1 MAVRVRFHPLG
12 AAGALMTAQTR
23 LPFELDQRAER
34 GLVTAH
40 GGVPLLIEAFRTS
53 GAAAVLDAS
62 VVVKRRKRGLL
73 PSQLVEGLF
82 SLWAAGGER
91 CEDLAHLREDT
102 ALALLL
108 GHGLPAPQTARD
120 FLEAFD
126 EAVPPLWQ
134 GATCHVPGEG
144 ERLQGLAK
152 ATRRLIGFVQE
163 RAPQAVAT
171 IDVDATILE
180 SQKRSALATYDGR
193 TGYQPV
199 IALWAEQD
207 VVVADEFRDGNVP
220 AGSGNRR
227 LVERAV
233 AALPRGID
241 QVLIRADSAAY
252 EHELLRWL
260 DARGFGY
267 GISADMS
274 RELVA
279 AIRALPDH
287 AWRLEREDSDAVRHW
302 AEVAYVPSDGVAAK
316 DRPIPPRYLVSR
328 VSKKQGRLFAD
339 GGEVKHFAIVT
350 NRPDPDGGE
359 GLDLIRWQRGKAGT
373 VEHAHRALK
382 DELAAEALPSEKF
395 GANAAWFRLNVMLY
409 NLLSAFKRIALPPEL
424 HDEAEAVALCA
435 PERHRQG
442 NPPRPRDRAPAG
454 RRGSPPARRRRRDSP
469 SPRVH
474 PCSSRPERSLPHRRS
489 PAVRVRH
496 LSAPAIRASAP
507 NVRASRAGGPPRPT
521 GSSSPPLTARPRPPQ
536 QCTRTVYPGIWDLH
550 RDQRMAGHPR
560 GRDPAARASGHDEH
574 DHQPAAGP
582 ADAGGA
588 GAATL
593 SGRPGPTRGIGRGN
607 D

>member
-1 MAVRVRFHPLG
+1 MTRGGIG
-12 AAGALMTAQTR
+12 AA
-23 LPFELDQRAER
+23 P
-34 GLVTAH
+34 GL
-40 GGVPLLIEAFRTS
+40 
-53 GAAAVLDAS
+53 
-62 VVVKRRKRGLL
+62 
-73 PSQLVEGLF
+73 
-82 SLWAAGGER
+82 GES
-91 CEDLAHLREDT
+91 H
-102 ALALLL
+102 
-108 GHGLPAPQTARD
+108 
-120 FLEAFD
+120 
-126 EAVPPLWQ
+126 
-134 GATCHVPGEG
+134 
-144 ERLQGLAK
+144 
-152 ATRRLIGFVQE
+152 RRLIGFVQE

-207 VVVADEFRDGNVP
+207 VVVADQFRDGNVP

-359 GLDLIRWQRGKAGT
+359 GLDLIRW
-373 VEHAHRALK
+373 HAAR
-382 DELAAEALPSEKF
+382 
-395 GANAAWFRLNVMLY
+395 
-409 NLLSAFKRIALPPEL
+409 
-424 HDEAEAVALCA
+424 
-435 PERHRQG
+435 
-442 NPPRPRDRAPAG
+442 RAP
-454 RRGSPPARRRRRDSP
+454 
-469 SPRVH
+469 
-474 PCSSRPERSLPHRRS
+474 SSMR
-489 PAVRVRH
+489 
-496 LSAPAIRASAP
+496 
-507 NVRASRAGGPPRPT
+507 
-521 GSSSPPLTARPRPPQ
+521 TA
-536 QCTRTVYPGIWDLH
+536 C
-550 RDQRMAGHPR
+550 
-560 GRDPAARASGHDEH
+560 
-574 DHQPAAGP
+574 
-582 ADAGGA
+582 
-588 GAATL
+588 
-593 SGRPGPTRGIGRGN
+593 
-607 D
+607 